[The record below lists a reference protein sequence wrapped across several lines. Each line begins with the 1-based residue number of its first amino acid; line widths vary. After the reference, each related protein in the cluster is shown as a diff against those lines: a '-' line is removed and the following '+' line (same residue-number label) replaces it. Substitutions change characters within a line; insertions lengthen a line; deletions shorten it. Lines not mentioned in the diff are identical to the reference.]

1 MSNLGQIKQVYPVP
15 AAERKGQ
22 VLVRARTSG
31 AAFVGLNAALNHK
44 ATHRKSLWSQPY
56 TKLAPNLPDFSPFSS
71 ENINGNIN
79 IKIFFSLP
87 AGCTCYIRES
97 LPNSFIQTVSQIC
110 GAENLTAERKDM
122 GGKRHRD
129 IFPGEA

>member
-79 IKIFFSLP
+79 IKIFFLP
-87 AGCTCYIRES
+87 PCRLYLLYKRISPKFFHTNC
-97 LPNSFIQTVSQIC
+97 LPDLW
-110 GAENLTAERKDM
+110 G
-122 GGKRHRD
+122 
-129 IFPGEA
+129 